1 MLGFHLHRAD
11 RALRLCVTVAD
22 QAIQGQGSVRFT
34 EKECQLDRL
43 PFKPLAEG
51 VCKFHVADGVGS
63 NVDKLYGGVFDAPTS
78 SEAS

>member
-1 MLGFHLHRAD
+1 MAVSANGTLVFGSCKLTW
-11 RALRLCVTVAD
+11 TVFASD

-43 PFKPLAEG
+43 PFKPLVEG

-63 NVDKLYGGVFDAPTS
+63 NVD
-78 SEAS
+78 